1 MKSEC
6 LFRMMG
12 RKKKLKFWGVLSL
25 SSIISIRTTPFFSG
39 KCFEFFFAQTSG
51 KSTQTYPKTFSAQTH
66 FSPPLGPRASEI
78 LKFSKKRYFTPKT
91 PRPWKNF
98 PGKKRQQNIYT
109 CFSTDLLGTQSY
121 ENFNSE

>member
-1 MKSEC
+1 MNSVAMHIC
-6 LFRMMG
+6 FLR
-12 RKKKLKFWGVLSL
+12 R
-25 SSIISIRTTPFFSG
+25 IIFNNNFYPNCADTFFSG
-39 KCFEFFFAQTSG
+39 KFFEFFFAQTSG

-66 FSPPLGPRASEI
+66 FSPPLGPRASKI
-78 LKFSKKRYFTPKT
+78 LKFSKKRHFTPKT